1 MGVPGNANALLLAS
15 AAVSGGYQVSRSL
28 RFDSSASSS
37 LTRSPASASNRR
49 TFTWSGWVKRAK
61 SGGSQYGLFG
71 GGGYFHFSFLS
82 GDTLNINDSAGFNLT
97 TNSVYRDF
105 SAWYHILLA
114 VDTTQA
120 TASNR
125 LKLYVNGI
133 QALFTGST
141 YASQNADTD
150 VNTTAQHTVGAL
162 IFGGSVNSPFD
173 GYLADVHFID
183 GQALDPSS
191 FTTTDLTTGQLI
203 PKAYTG
209 SYGTNGFKLNFS
221 DNSTTAALG
230 TDTSGNG
237 NTWTVNNLSVTAGSG
252 NDSLVDTPTSY
263 GTDTGVGGSVRGNYS
278 TWNPLVQPYGSIA
291 LTNGNLENTSGGS
304 VCVSTIG
311 MPPSGKYYV
320 EVSGTGCTGGVCP
333 LPRTTQIEY
342 DLGSGTTGVIGIAVN
357 RDAGEVKL
365 YKDNVL
371 QSTTS
376 FSSAGISADATLFI
390 QSYSGS
396 GAAPVVLNAG
406 QRAFAYT
413 APSGFKTLC
422 DTNLPAPVVAKPD
435 QVMGV
440 KLWTGNAS
448 TQTISGLGF
457 SPDLVWIKGRSQAY
471 GHRLLDVVRGAT
483 NALASS
489 STAAEFVESTGLTAF
504 NSDGFSLGAAA
515 SYNDTATTYVG
526 WAWDAGTST
535 VTNNSGS
542 ISSTVRANPAA
553 GFSVVSYT
561 GTGSAATV
569 GHGLGVA
576 PAFMI
581 FKNRSASGTNWFVY
595 HQSLGATKYLL
606 LDSTVGQDTSS
617 TVFNN
622 TNPTS
627 SILTVGTWVGTNGSG
642 NNMISYC
649 FSPVSGYSSFGS
661 YTGGG
666 TSGRFVYTGFRP
678 KLIWVKNYNDNSYP
692 SYTGWY
698 MWDSVRGAYNYN
710 QSNLNANSSNNEG
723 IRNTGGAI
731 GTIGVDLLSN
741 GFCLRGSDDVDTN
754 WGSGQYI
761 YCAWAESPFQ
771 YARAR

>member
-1 MGVPGNANALLLAS
+1 MDVLSTNIATSGNYLS
-15 AAVSGGYQVSRSL
+15 FQ
-28 RFDSSASSS
+28 FSSS
-37 LTRSPASASNRR
+37 NAISL
-49 TFTWSGWVKRAK
+49 
-61 SGGSQYGLFG
+61 
-71 GGGYFHFSFLS
+71 GYFNGEIF
-82 GDTLNINDSAGFNLT
+82 TTSA
-97 TNSVYRDF
+97 VYRDF
-105 SAWYHILLA
+105 SAWMHVVLA
-114 VDTTQA
+114 LDTTLA
-120 TASNR
+120 TAADR
-125 LKLYVNGI
+125 VKLYVNGSRVTT
-133 QALFTGST
+133 FST
-141 YASQNADTD
+141 DNISSVLTQNSDQGINAVQSHSIGRND
-150 VNTTAQHTVGAL
+150 NGAN
-162 IFGGSVNSPFD
+162 VYFD
-173 GYLADVHFID
+173 GYLAEVFLID
-183 GQALDPSS
+183 GQQLDPSS

-203 PKAYTG
+203 PKAYTGG

-230 TDTSGNG
+230 TDTSSNG
-237 NTWTVNNLSVTAGSG
+237 NTWTTNNFSVTAGSG

-263 GTDTGVGGSVRGNYS
+263 GTDTGVGNEVRGNYA
-278 TWNPLVQPYGSIA
+278 TLNALDNGGLV
-291 LTNGNLENTSGGS
+291 LTEGNLGFSLPSAGNWRTARGTIFVTSGKWYWE
-304 VCVSTIG
+304 VTANT
-311 MPPSGKYYV
+311 Y
-320 EVSGTGCTGGVCP
+320 VSGGVP
-333 LPRTTQIEY
+333 F
-342 DLGSGTTGVIGIAVN
+342 GFGI
-357 RDAGEVKL
+357 
-365 YKDNVL
+365 
-371 QSTTS
+371 
-376 FSSAGISADATLFI
+376 ADATALLTNDI
-390 QSYSGS
+390 GSNAGGWVYESNGNKKNNGSSVSYGASWTTGNIIGVALDMDNGTVVFYKNGASQGTAYSSGLS
-396 GAAPVVLNAG
+396 GKAIAPIVGLYPGETSGTAYCNFG

-413 APSGFKTLC
+413 APSGFKALV
-422 DTNLPAPVVAKPD
+422 DTNLPAPVVAKSNT
-435 QVMGV
+435 VMDV
-440 KLWTGNAS
+440 VLYTGTGAALTPTS
-448 TQTISGLGF
+448 SLGF
-457 SPDLVWIKGRSQAY
+457 NPDWIWIKGRSGATDHALY
-471 GHRLLDVVRGAT
+471 DVVRGAQARLESNT
-483 NALASS
+483 
-489 STAAEFVESTGLTAF
+489 TDAEVTTDGGVTAF
-504 NSDGFSLGAAA
+504 NSAGFTLGTLAQVNTSSATYAA
-515 SYNDTATTYVG
+515 
-526 WAWDAGTST
+526 WCWDAGTNT

-542 ISSTVRANPAA
+542 ISSQVRANATA
-553 GFSVVSYT
+553 GFSVVSFT
-561 GTGSAATV
+561 GTGSVATV

-627 SILTVGTWVGTNGSG
+627 SIFTVGTWVGTNGSG

-731 GTIGVDLLSN
+731 GTIGIDLLSN